1 MPQQLTLIASG
12 ADRPGILDEVSQ
24 YLFDRAGANIEDSKL
39 LSMRGTFILMILLT
53 TQDDAATERIREGL
67 SALGRQSNITLE
79 LRDAGPLHG
88 DGVTFR
94 YRFHAR
100 GADQA
105 GILNKVSHL
114 FRVLNVNIED
124 VHTHVGVVQSL
135 PKPQFDLELL
145 LSVPRETPLMK
156 LKEYL
161 GTICGELG
169 IYWELNP
176 A

>member
-1 MPQQLTLIASG
+1 MSQQLILIASG

-24 YLFDRAGANIEDSKL
+24 YVFERGFNIEDSKL
-39 LSMRGTFILMILLT
+39 LSLRGTFILMILLT
-53 TQDDAATERIREGL
+53 TEDPSAGDKLREGM
-67 SALGRQSNITLE
+67 ADLGRQSSITLE
-79 LRDAGPLHG
+79 LRDAGPASG
-88 DGVTFR
+88 EGVSFR

-124 VHTHVGVVQSL
+124 VHTHVGIVQSL
-135 PKPQFDLELL
+135 VRPQFDLELL
-145 LSVPRETPLMK
+145 LSVPRETPVVK

-161 GTICGELG
+161 GTICDELG
-169 IYWELNP
+169 IHWELNP